1 MPGGTNSPIY
11 VPDSGDEERWAE
23 TLRVFGSESE
33 HSDESYGD
41 ERAGA
46 AETFPTDSED
56 SEDESYGDER
66 AGAAAGDKRRGP
78 HAASASAKRILS
90 VEGTANQATLRVDLF
105 NRGLL
110 SDMIHAE
117 DALGLPVN
125 PEDVTTI
132 AITATTGPVWARA
145 FSNLRGSN
153 PDPYG
158 ADGPGVVP
166 EDEYQSARF
175 SPPFRELVN
184 WWHKLGLTRQK
195 MELAKISETTNWEG
209 IPGIFSKKLKGVL
222 TAKKKEP
229 KKLAAV
235 RNMLTEAGLEFPTP
249 VEISDI
255 ELERIMRD
263 AIRRKVTSEQFKA
276 QIKSHLVGDKLPY
289 WVAERG
295 TRGTTSKWTLPKGFP
310 RKFLRSKI
318 GSA

>member
-1 MPGGTNSPIY
+1 MFST
-11 VPDSGDEERWAE
+11 DSEDYDDEPYDD
-23 TLRVFGSESE
+23 G
-33 HSDESYGD
+33 
-41 ERAGA
+41 RAGA
-46 AETFPTDSED
+46 AEMFSTDSED
-56 SEDESYGDER
+56 YDDEPYGDGR
-66 AGAAAGDKRRGP
+66 AGAAAGDERGGSP
-78 HAASASAKRILS
+78 TASAPAKGILS
-90 VEGTANQATLRVDLF
+90 VEGTANQATLRVDRF

-145 FSNLRGSN
+145 FSNLRGGN

-175 SPPFRELVN
+175 SPPFRELVD

-195 MELAKISETTNWEG
+195 TELAKISETTNWEG

-295 TRGTTSKWTLPKGFP
+295 TRGTPSKWTLPKDFP
-310 RKFLRSKI
+310 RDFLRSQKD
-318 GSA
+318 SA